1 MKQVGLT
8 GGTGPPSSVALA
20 VGEVGQPADEVGPVV
35 VVAKVT
41 HNSSSSVLAK
51 RKRDNV
57 VRPSSCKKSKA
68 PISLCALR
76 QVVGLMSSAGRP
88 STTQDVP
95 PTPLG
100 IEASTVAAITPVT
113 PASSP
118 PPVVVVQKVT
128 PTAVEVIV
136 LATQADS
143 TVALSFTVATPLPS
157 ANVETT
163 GTPTVL
169 PPSSSAP
176 MASPST
182 ILAVRALPR
191 RGRSVRNLRK
201 SCFCTRRRLWRSMKK
216 DFKRPLGRLVSLRR
230 TLT

>member
-1 MKQVGLT
+1 
-8 GGTGPPSSVALA
+8 
-20 VGEVGQPADEVGPVV
+20 
-35 VVAKVT
+35 
-41 HNSSSSVLAK
+41 
-51 RKRDNV
+51 
-57 VRPSSCKKSKA
+57 
-68 PISLCALR
+68 
-76 QVVGLMSSAGRP
+76 MSSAGRP

-143 TVALSFTVATPLPS
+143 TVALSFTVATPLLS

-163 GTPTVL
+163 GAPTVL